1 MVDLILWKLSFSQ
14 RQDTN
19 LVQSKLKSAQH
30 YSNKVEK
37 SKIILKFMWC
47 KKTCTT
53 KTIRVKQNKMKIS
66 TKYKQPPMGAA
77 TKLLRVL
84 L

>member
-1 MVDLILWKLSFSQ
+1 
-14 RQDTN
+14 
-19 LVQSKLKSAQH
+19 
-30 YSNKVEK
+30 
-37 SKIILKFMWC
+37 MWC

-66 TKYKQPPMGAA
+66 TKYKQPPMAAA